1 MPTATGAQ
9 LGVASTVTTPSPA
22 ASPEFDA
29 LLSLRAVTAVFQ
41 PVVDLAT
48 SEVVGLE
55 ALARGPAASSYASPA
70 ALFAEARRCGR
81 TAELDW
87 VCRAAA
93 FRAVLDAG
101 LPSSLSVFINT
112 EPESLA
118 APCPADLVPV
128 VARAESLLRV
138 FVEINDRAIV
148 ADPAGLLAA
157 VDRARTLG
165 WGIAVDDVGSSR
177 APLAML
183 PVLRADVVKLD
194 LRLLAD
200 RNPGDAAAVA
210 LATLRH
216 VEQTGASL
224 CVERI
229 ETEDDLRWAVAL
241 GARYGQGT
249 LLGAPGP
256 IADAY
261 PALRAPVPLVA
272 GSPVDAPGASPLGL
286 LSEAP
291 LRRVD
296 REQFRSLARAM
307 AFGSLAVGAAPV
319 VLSGY
324 ATGFLPEVA
333 ATFPQG
339 VDALVNVVFAPGIDP
354 EPAPGV
360 RGVRL
365 LPSDPLTAEPF
376 LVVLTEHGVFAVL
389 AHLAGPDA
397 VDVLLTQEPEVVH
410 AVARHLIRRIPP
422 PGGDGVALP
431 PGVADGPDQAGGA
444 DEAPARGSAATA
456 DPVREPPHDR
466 GGVFGFGRRR

>member
-1 MPTATGAQ
+1 MTTAAP
-9 LGVASTVTTPSPA
+9 ATVSASPA
-22 ASPEFDA
+22 APSPEFEA

-41 PVVDLAT
+41 PVVDLVT
-48 SEVVGLE
+48 DEVVGLE
-55 ALARGPAASSYASPA
+55 ALARGPAASSYASPTE
-70 ALFAEARRCGR
+70 LFAEARRCGR

-93 FRAVLDAG
+93 FAAVLDAG
-101 LPSSLSVFINT
+101 LPSSISVFVNS
-112 EPESLA
+112 EPETLA
-118 APCPADLVPV
+118 TPCPADLVPV
-128 VARAESLLRV
+128 VSRAESLLRV

-194 LRLLAD
+194 LGLLAE
-200 RNPGDAAAVA
+200 RGSADAAAVV

-229 ETEDDLRWAVAL
+229 ETEEDLRWAVAL

-249 LLGAPGP
+249 LLGPPGP
-256 IADAY
+256 IAEEY
-261 PALRAPVPLVA
+261 PVLRAPVPLVA
-272 GSPVDAPGASPLGL
+272 DSPVDVPGASPLDL
-286 LSEAP
+286 LAEAP

-307 AFGSLAVGAAPV
+307 AYGSLAAGAAPV
-319 VLSGY
+319 VLAGY
-324 ATGFLPEVA
+324 AAGYLPEVA
-333 ATFPQG
+333 ATFPQD
-339 VDALVNVVFAPGIDP
+339 VDALVHVVFAPRVEA

-365 LPSDPLTAEPF
+365 PLGDPLTNEPF
-376 LVVLTEHGVFAVL
+376 FVVLTERGVFAVL
-389 AHLAGPDA
+389 ARFAGGPDA

-431 PGVADGPDQAGGA
+431 PGVARELEDGDA
-444 DEAPARGSAATA
+444 DADPAAPAEPVPDGSA
-456 DPVREPPHDR
+456 RER